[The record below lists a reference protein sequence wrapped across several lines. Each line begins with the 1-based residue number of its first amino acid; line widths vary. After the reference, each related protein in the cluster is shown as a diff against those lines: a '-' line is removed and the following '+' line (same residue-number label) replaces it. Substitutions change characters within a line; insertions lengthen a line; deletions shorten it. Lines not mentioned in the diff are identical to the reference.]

1 MSPQVGRWDSRSGEE
16 MRKKP
21 QPSGVVTDKGQR
33 RAAEEADRDAKK
45 RGRRLYNCILI

>member
-1 MSPQVGRWDSRSGEE
+1 

-45 RGRRLYNCILI
+45 KGEEVIQLHFNLVRPQS